1 MDNKVKKT
9 VKIRIDGKPINC
21 YILEN
26 DTIFIEDTIK
36 EFFKSNSNDI
46 PIILDITDNSQVI
59 QIKVYKIENVIHN
72 IKTKHL
78 KYLAQIGLVDLIETN
93 KNQIEPKERN
103 LSEFDNLILQAMRY
117 NPH

>member
-9 VKIRIDGKPINC
+9 VKIRINGRSIDC

-26 DTIFIEDTIK
+26 DTIFIEDVIK
-36 EFFKSNSNDI
+36 EFFKSNSNDT
-46 PIILDITDNSQVI
+46 PIILEVVNNSRII
-59 QIKVYKIENVIHN
+59 QFRVYSIENVIHN

-103 LSEFDNLILQAMRY
+103 LSEFDKLILRAMRY
-117 NPH
+117 NSY